1 VKTQGKLIFYDDRF
15 WGPSFFEHKI
25 KTEDISTSELFKSLA
40 DLSLNDGGNPA
51 VEPMKIL

>member
-25 KTEDISTSELFKSLA
+25 KTEDISTSELFKSLG